1 MQSLTKQT
9 YSKLS
14 AHFSR
19 TEAECNCGCGQD
31 VADYDTVWLLEAIR
45 AYVGRPV
52 IVTSWNRCVRYN
64 RLVGGAGNS
73 KHLTGRACDFQIKGF
88 SDRQYRDLVKYITST
103 LMIGTGGC
111 HFYERKGFIHVDTD
125 YRVWR

>member
-9 YSKLS
+9 YSKIS
-14 AHFSR
+14 DNFTR
-19 TEAECNCGCGQD
+19 TESECNCGCGQD
-31 VADYDTVWLLEAIR
+31 MADYSTVLLLEAIR

-64 RLVGGAGNS
+64 RLVGGAEHS
-73 KHLTGRACDFQIKGF
+73 KHLTGRACDFQIRGF

-103 LMIGTGGC
+103 LMRGTGGC
-111 HFYERKGFIHVDTD
+111 RFYQDKGFIHVDTA
-125 YRVWR
+125 YRMWR